1 MHGNATEPMVTFENA
16 QREESRLAHRGR
28 GLRSAG
34 RGTAEHARNGAEFAA
49 ERPAEQG
56 LGQARNLPRVS
67 LRSSVICTQKF
78 SYGHFYSESL
88 LLGI

>member
-1 MHGNATEPMVTFENA
+1 MMHGNAQLAPLLQENA

-56 LGQARNLPRVS
+56 LGQARNLPGVKKNTTRM
-67 LRSSVICTQKF
+67 
-78 SYGHFYSESL
+78 E
-88 LLGI
+88 